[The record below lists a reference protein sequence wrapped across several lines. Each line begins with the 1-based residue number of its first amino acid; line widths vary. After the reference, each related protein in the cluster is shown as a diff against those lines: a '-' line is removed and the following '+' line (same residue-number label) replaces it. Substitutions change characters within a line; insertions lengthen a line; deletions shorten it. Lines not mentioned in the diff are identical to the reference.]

1 MYHYVGTSITSPSST
16 NYQRTTGHARTQQ
29 PLLRFQVKHH
39 LSQCVPHA
47 VNVLT
52 LLLWLLKGVWG
63 TCTSSFLLEAAAV
76 PNRLG
81 PTCQPSTVVN
91 RIQRNLL
98 SRRAN
103 NAVPAFTE
111 HTAKIDKL
119 TDSLKL
125 QQEMIDA
132 IKLKDH
138 AQDELIDSSLLPLQ
152 DKMVALG

>member
-1 MYHYVGTSITSPSST
+1 
-16 NYQRTTGHARTQQ
+16 
-29 PLLRFQVKHH
+29 
-39 LSQCVPHA
+39 
-47 VNVLT
+47 
-52 LLLWLLKGVWG
+52 
-63 TCTSSFLLEAAAV
+63 
-76 PNRLG
+76 
-81 PTCQPSTVVN
+81 VN